1 MAQFATTLWT
11 TDRRLAIQAVK
22 ELPREIKMIAEN
34 FVRLEGGAVVAFEEY
49 GDPNG
54 APVIFCHG
62 WPSSRTMA
70 RLADEPAR
78 ELAVRIISP
87 DRPGI
92 SGSSFHPDRKLRDW
106 PRIVE
111 RIIEHLDISR
121 FRILAVSGGAPYAYA
136 TAVAMPQRVRAIA
149 IVGGAPPM
157 AEIVDA
163 EGLLPLY
170 RWMLTLYRTRPRL
183 LRRLFHLARPVL
195 SLRPPVHF
203 RPLLLKML
211 MLRRCDAESLRDA
224 AAFESIFE
232 SQRRA
237 WRGSAEGVMADA
249 QIYAQPWGF
258 ALEDIQVP
266 VQLWHGKQDRAFSI
280 HLAEQ
285 VAKRLPNCKARFV
298 DDAGH
303 YSLPIRH
310 MREILKDLIRS
321 AEGRCPDSA

>member
-1 MAQFATTLWT
+1 MSN
-11 TDRRLAIQAVK
+11 
-22 ELPREIKMIAEN
+22 EN
-34 FVRLEGGAVVAFEEY
+34 FVQLEDGAVVAFEEY

-54 APVIFCHG
+54 LPVIFCHG

-70 RLADEPAR
+70 RLTDEPAR
-78 ELAVRIISP
+78 ELGIRIISP

-92 SGSSFHPDRKLRDW
+92 SGSSLHPDRKLTDW
-106 PRIVE
+106 PHVVE
-111 RIIEHLDISR
+111 RVVGHLGIR
-121 FRILAVSGGAPYAYA
+121 EFRVLAISGGAPYAYA
-136 TAVAMPQRVRAIA
+136 TAMAMPHRVRAIA

-157 AEIVDA
+157 AEFVNA

-195 SLRPPVHF
+195 SWRPPVRF

-211 MLRRCDAESLRDA
+211 MLRPCDAESLRDA
-224 AAFESIFE
+224 GAFEAIFE

-258 ALEDIQVP
+258 AIEDVRVP
-266 VQLWHGKQDRAFSI
+266 VRLWHGKEDRAFSV
-280 HLAEQ
+280 HLAEE

-310 MREILKDLIRS
+310 MCEILKDLVCNADTS
-321 AEGRCPDSA
+321 P

>member
-1 MAQFATTLWT
+1 MS
-11 TDRRLAIQAVK
+11 
-22 ELPREIKMIAEN
+22 AEN
-34 FVRLEGGAVVAFEEY
+34 FVQFQDGAVIAFEEY

-54 APVIFCHG
+54 VPVIFCHG

-70 RLADEPAR
+70 RLTHQPACD
-78 ELAVRIISP
+78 LGIRIISP

-92 SGSSFHPDRKLRDW
+92 SGSSLQPDRKLTDW
-106 PRIVE
+106 PRVLE
-111 RIIEHLDISR
+111 RILGHLGVR
-121 FRILAVSGGAPYAYA
+121 EFRVLAISGGAPYAYA
-136 TAVAMPQRVRAIA
+136 TAVAMTQRVRAIA

-157 AEIVDA
+157 AELVDA

-170 RWMLTLYRTRPRL
+170 RWMLALHRTRPRL

-195 SLRPPVHF
+195 SLRPPVRC

-211 MLRRCDAESLRDA
+211 MLRPCDAASLRDEE
-224 AAFESIFE
+224 AFEAIFE

-237 WRGSAEGVMADA
+237 WRSSAEGVMADA

-258 ALEDIQVP
+258 AIEDVCVP
-266 VQLWHGKQDRAFSI
+266 VRLWHGKQDRAFSV
-280 HLAEQ
+280 HLAEE

-310 MREILKDLIRS
+310 TREILKDLICN
-321 AEGRCPDSA
+321 ANPCP